1 VVPPAVLGAAHVTS
15 TALLGA
21 GLAAL
26 GLQIDAPALRAAGLR
41 PFALG
46 LAASLVASGVA
57 LALVV
62 VLYR

>member
-1 VVPPAVLGAAHVTS
+1 VTS